1 MNRRH
6 RTALPAFAVCLV
18 AVAVIGGAISYAED
32 ASQKNRELSVN
43 QVMLSLVAPASDAL
57 WGIESPQTDEEWR
70 VLDDAAVTIVAA
82 ATLIARGG
90 GGDEDDQ
97 WAADDRWQAQ
107 TADLMTAAIAAR
119 ESIARRDVDGVI
131 DLGESLYLPCEG
143 CHLAFHPGVRTD

>member
-1 MNRRH
+1 MNERH
-6 RTALPAFAVCLV
+6 GTSLPAPGIGLLALAVF
-18 AVAVIGGAISYAED
+18 GGAIAFADET
-32 ASQKNRELSVN
+32 SQGSRELSVN
-43 QVMLSLVAPASDAL
+43 QVMLSLVTPASDAL

-90 GGDEDDQ
+90 GGDADDEWAAEDQ
-97 WAADDRWQAQ
+97 WQAFAAD
-107 TADLMTAAIAAR
+107 LVTAAIAAR

-131 DLGESLYLPCEG
+131 EIGDRLYTPCEG